1 MMTKQSLTPVR
12 VQRYKK
18 RFSRAAK
25 ALVAC
30 LAFAEVLLGAH
41 SPVSAG
47 SRFDGQWNLVFL
59 TQRGDCDPSYNFT
72 VDVVNGNISHP
83 NILTFRGRVAPSGAV
98 RASVRVGQKSASGSG
113 KISGSIGRGAWSG
126 SSGQSRCTGTWAAQ
140 RN

>member
-1 MMTKQSLTPVR
+1 MTKQSLTPVR
-12 VQRYKK
+12 LQGYKK

-72 VDVVNGNISHP
+72 VDVVNGNI
-83 NILTFRGRVAPSGAV
+83 LF
-98 RASVRVGQKSASGSG
+98 
-113 KISGSIGRGAWSG
+113 
-126 SSGQSRCTGTWAAQ
+126 
-140 RN
+140 